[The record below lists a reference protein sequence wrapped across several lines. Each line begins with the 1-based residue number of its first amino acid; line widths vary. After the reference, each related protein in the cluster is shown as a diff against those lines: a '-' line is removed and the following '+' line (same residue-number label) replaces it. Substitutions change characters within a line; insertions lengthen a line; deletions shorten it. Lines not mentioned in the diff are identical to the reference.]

1 MQNSRRKFVTG
12 SVAGAILVTVFARR
26 FNFAILRNVVRDT
39 TKITAMMM
47 FILMAAQVFALSFWD
62 FRAKRWL
69 RTCSAGCR
77 AAKIRQ
83 SSSCCS

>member
-47 FILMAAQVFALSFWD
+47 FILMAAQVFALSFRGLQGEALIED
-62 FRAKRWL
+62 MFGWL
-69 RTCSAGCR
+69 SDGENTAV
-77 AAKIRQ
+77 
-83 SSSCCS
+83 